1 VLAHSYREAGEGWSF
16 VMWSYPNGRENK
28 RRPRIRITAIDSHRA
43 IIILTGGRLRNK
55 DGTPAPCGWPIPGG
69 RFLDLAHMVFA
80 LRNSLEFKVL
90 GKLEGHEPTGKVTSK
105 EIRYARRDVQ
115 ATLNLLNAVK
125 REFDSFGLSTRP
137 EQVLSPASLT
147 KGFLKDMELTPPK
160 IKFQGVSDHILGCAA
175 QAYYGGRVECR
186 IRH

>member
-1 VLAHSYREAGEGWSF
+1 
-16 VMWSYPNGRENK
+16 M
-28 RRPRIRITAIDSHRA
+28 
-43 IIILTGGRLRNK
+43 
-55 DGTPAPCGWPIPGG
+55 
-69 RFLDLAHMVFA
+69 
-80 LRNSLEFKVL
+80 
-90 GKLEGHEPTGKVTSK
+90 

-125 REFDSFGLSTRP
+125 REFDSFGLSARA

-147 KGFLKDMELTPPK
+147 KGFLKDMGLTPHK
-160 IKFQGVSDHILGCAA
+160 IKFHGVSDYILGCAA